1 MLDEMTL
8 EQLGMM
14 AARAGLRLSE
24 DELQR
29 LLPGVNRSRN
39 QVAELRDLLS
49 LTVELAGIFTV
60 SIPHEK

>member
-1 MLDEMTL
+1 MPDEMTL
-8 EQLGMM
+8 EQLRMM

-49 LTVELAGIFTV
+49 LRVEPAGIFTA